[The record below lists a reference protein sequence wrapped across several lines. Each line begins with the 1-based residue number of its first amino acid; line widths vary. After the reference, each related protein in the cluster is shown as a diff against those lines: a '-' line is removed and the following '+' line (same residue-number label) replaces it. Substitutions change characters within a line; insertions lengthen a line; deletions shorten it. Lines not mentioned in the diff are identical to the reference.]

1 MVKKTKITKE
11 PKTAK
16 KAVRAAKPWGGRFTE
31 ATNRHVEEYTASIP
45 YDWRLYPYDIAGSI
59 AHATMLAKTR
69 IITQKESKKIIAGLR
84 EILAEIASGKI
95 EFSLELEDIHM
106 NIEDRLIKKIGP
118 VGGKLH
124 TARSRND
131 QVALDLRMYL
141 RDEILEIDGLLHSF
155 QKVIVSLAD
164 KYRDTILPGYTHL
177 QRAQPVL
184 LGHHLL
190 AYYEMF
196 ERDRGRLRDCFRR
209 VNVLPLGS
217 GALAGTVLPID
228 RKLVAKLLWFDSVS
242 ENSMDGVSDRD
253 FAVEFVAACCQVM
266 MHVSRLAEELVLW
279 SSPEF
284 GFITL
289 SDAFTTGSSIMPQKK
304 NPDVAELG
312 RGKTGRVYGNLTALL
327 TVMKGLPLA
336 YNRDMQE
343 DKEPVF
349 DTADT
354 VTKTLAV
361 FARMLATMT
370 VNREAMR
377 KAAEDGFITAT
388 DLADYLVRKG
398 VPFRQAHDIVG
409 RAVLRAM
416 ELRCGLMNM
425 PLDEYKK
432 LSPQI
437 QDDVYEALSLEASV
451 GRRTSYGG
459 TASTGLKR
467 RIEALKKVVK

>member
-1 MVKKTKITKE
+1 
-11 PKTAK
+11 
-16 KAVRAAKPWGGRFTE
+16 
-31 ATNRHVEEYTASIP
+31 
-45 YDWRLYPYDIAGSI
+45 
-59 AHATMLAKTR
+59 
-69 IITQKESKKIIAGLR
+69 
-84 EILAEIASGKI
+84 
-95 EFSLELEDIHM
+95 
-106 NIEDRLIKKIGP
+106 
-118 VGGKLH
+118 
-124 TARSRND
+124 
-131 QVALDLRMYL
+131 
-141 RDEILEIDGLLHSF
+141 
-155 QKVIVSLAD
+155 
-164 KYRDTILPGYTHL
+164 
-177 QRAQPVL
+177 
-184 LGHHLL
+184 
-190 AYYEMF
+190 
-196 ERDRGRLRDCFRR
+196 

-228 RKLVAKLLWFDSVS
+228 RKYVAKLLLFDSVC

-253 FAVEFVAACCQVM
+253 FAVEFVAACSQVM

-279 SSPEF
+279 SSAEF

-312 RGKTGRVYGNLTALL
+312 RGRTGRVYGHLTALL

-354 VTKTLAV
+354 VAKTLAV
-361 FARMLATMT
+361 FAQMLATMT
-370 VNREAMR
+370 VSKDAMR

-398 VPFRQAHDIVG
+398 IPFRQAHDIVG
-409 RAVLRAM
+409 RAVLRAT

-425 PLDEYKK
+425 PLDEYKN
-432 LSPQI
+432 LSPLI
-437 QDDVYEALSLEASV
+437 RDDVYEALSLEASV

-459 TASTGLKR
+459 TSPVGLKR

>member
-1 MVKKTKITKE
+1 
-11 PKTAK
+11 
-16 KAVRAAKPWGGRFTE
+16 
-31 ATNRHVEEYTASIP
+31 
-45 YDWRLYPYDIAGSI
+45 
-59 AHATMLAKTR
+59 
-69 IITQKESKKIIAGLR
+69 
-84 EILAEIASGKI
+84 
-95 EFSLELEDIHM
+95 
-106 NIEDRLIKKIGP
+106 
-118 VGGKLH
+118 
-124 TARSRND
+124 
-131 QVALDLRMYL
+131 MYL
-141 RDEILEIDGLLHSF
+141 RDEIMEIDGLLKAL
-155 QKVIVSLAD
+155 QKVLVTLAD
-164 KYRDTILPGYTHL
+164 KDRDTVLPGYTHL

-184 LGHHLL
+184 FGHHLL

-196 ERDRGRLRDCFRR
+196 ERDRGRLRDCFGR

-228 RKLVAKLLWFDSVS
+228 RKFTAKLLLFDSVC

-253 FAVEFVAACCQVM
+253 FAIEFVASCSQIM

-279 SSPEF
+279 SSSEF

-327 TVMKGLPLA
+327 TIMKGLPLA

-354 VTKTLAV
+354 VTGTLAV
-361 FARMLATMT
+361 FAGMLSVMT
-370 VNREAMR
+370 VNRDAMR
-377 KAAEDGFITAT
+377 KSAEDGFITAT

-425 PLDEYKK
+425 PLDEYQK
-432 LSPQI
+432 LSPLVR
-437 QDDVYEALSLEASV
+437 DDVYEALSVEASV
-451 GRRTSYGG
+451 GRRTSAGG
-459 TASTGLKR
+459 TAPTGLKR